1 MYVSKIF
8 VVSVCLF
15 QTVFHPADHL
25 KSLFQNVGVEG
36 RIHED
41 VPQHS
46 FAASTRKECFIGGND
61 WVALFADS
69 LPLYQTRMQVFL
81 RNLQKLKCSFGYLNE
96 LEQSVNK
103 KFNIFDIQFFL

>member
-25 KSLFQNVGVEG
+25 KPLFQNVSVEG

-46 FAASTRKECFIGGND
+46 FASCAWEESFIGGND
-61 WVALFADS
+61 WVALFAYS
-69 LPLYQTRMQVFL
+69 LPLYQTRVQVFL
-81 RNLQKLKCSFGYLNE
+81 SNLQKLKRSFGYLNK
-96 LEQSVNK
+96 LEQGVNK
-103 KFNIFDIQFFL
+103 KLNIFDVQFFL